1 MAIKIHIINKEDLA
15 HLDSIDLVQTGL
27 TRTDGMTISQFASNV
42 KSTESTIN
50 FEIDIVKEQVPQIDE
65 VEFCLTVRKKV
76 NMTAIGVNG
85 KTRKDIGEDLGK
97 DNYRNNV
104 PARPLDLPN
113 GFTELYKG

>member
-1 MAIKIHIINKEDLA
+1 MTIKIHIIEK
-15 HLDSIDLVQTGL
+15 DSLSKLGSINLVETGL
-27 TRTDGMTISQFASNV
+27 TQTDGMTISQFASNV

-50 FEIDIVKEQVPQIDE
+50 FEIDVVQEQVPNIEE

-97 DNYRNNV
+97 DNYRDNV
-104 PARPLDLPN
+104 PARPLDLPPN
-113 GFTELYKG
+113 FVELYKG